1 MSDKYADERKGRLK
15 EAVGSLNGDS
25 DRSARGTDQQE
36 GLALL
41 WGRIDEQDPPQPQ
54 NRRADFGKLA
64 VSPALEGA
72 LFRLVKGLVDNGSR
86 RGFASVTGAWPG
98 DREPKPE

>member
-1 MSDKYADERKGRLK
+1 MAKLIFMPISIL
-15 EAVGSLNGDS
+15 
-25 DRSARGTDQQE
+25 T
-36 GLALL
+36 GLLAGIISKKVFALI

-64 VSPALEGA
+64 VSLALEGA
-72 LFRLVKGLVDNGSR
+72 LFRLVKGLVDNSSR

-98 DREPKPE
+98 DREPEPE